1 MKLGKK
7 MKIRAFQVKNINIL
21 NLVDSVNNGYSNNKK
36 KMIFNKQIKKNLK
49 KNRNSFNFI
58 SMNSKIQHLKK
69 LKYSLYLKLNY
80 KISFILNKYNE

>member
-1 MKLGKK
+1 